1 MNFGFSEKMN
11 VELIYF
17 NVQGRA
23 TQTRIMLKIA
33 GIEFTDTR
41 LTKAEFAEVVF
52 RIIDQTLIS
61 DYHLLSKASITD
73 CDSACDQLQ
82 DNSYLKT
89 LKRKNLRSMSVPLAK
104 YLFWKLMVKEWIL

>member
-1 MNFGFSEKMN
+1 MN

-41 LTKAEFAEVVF
+41 LTKAEFAQVVF
-52 RIIDQTLIS
+52 RILVQTLIS
-61 DYHLLSKASITD
+61 DYHLLLRASFMGS
-73 CDSACDQLQ
+73 DSACDRFQ
-82 DNSYLKT
+82 DNNYLKT
-89 LKRKNLRSMSVPLAK
+89 LKRKNLRSKSVPLAK
-104 YLFWKLMVKEWIL
+104 YLF

>member
-1 MNFGFSEKMN
+1 MN

-41 LTKAEFAEVVF
+41 LTKAEFAQVVF
-52 RIIDQTLIS
+52 RILVKTSIS
-61 DYHLLSKASITD
+61 DYHLLLRASFMG
-73 CDSACDQLQ
+73 CDSACDRLQ
-82 DNSYLKT
+82 NNSYLKT
-89 LKRKNLRSMSVPLAK
+89 LKRKNLRSKSVPLAK
-104 YLFWKLMVKEWIL
+104 YLS